1 MAEGPICLFDDY
13 LRVMN
18 KREPTWTKISRNLH
32 VTDSGYCAT
41 IPSVLMRTIAMM
53 LSSKSRFEH
62 IEY

>member
-32 VTDSGYCAT
+32 LTDKR
-41 IPSVLMRTIAMM
+41 VLRDISECIDANDCDDAIFQI
-53 LSSKSRFEH
+53 KV
-62 IEY
+62 